1 MVSSGKILSATSA
14 DWEGPMR
21 KLVVVG
27 ALMAV
32 ASMAVTSGAGAADP
46 APVAVSTEA
55 VFTKPTGSD
64 AEQRAIVNRV
74 ISLIDGAAAGS
85 RIRVALFYADDP
97 AIPTALVA
105 ARNRGVSVQAI
116 FDSRMADSGASAA
129 IKAVWSQLVT
139 GLGTD
144 RSASSWVMT
153 CPAGRGCVG
162 TLQLASVKAINHNK
176 FFLFSTTSGTANVVV
191 QSSANLHNGRDGTK
205 GYNNA
210 LILTGHNA
218 IFSAYEGYFADMAAT
233 RANNNYYDTGRPPVT
248 EGDAKIHF
256 YPRATSASNQYRD
269 PSEDTMYTVLDHIA
283 CFGNTTVGTAD
294 NHRTIIR
301 VNQHIFSRPYLAA
314 KLVELDAAGCYVEV
328 VQNYAPDGDPNKV
341 SLAEESLKSLL
352 ARTSSAYNGVVVRYY
367 CDSDPVWTHSKY
379 LMVEGKYYGVPDRRI
394 VWTGSANWSTNS
406 LRQSDETVLQLED
419 AAVFAQYLADFR
431 AARDNAA
438 HQPANGAAIAC

>member
-1 MVSSGKILSATSA
+1 M
-14 DWEGPMR
+14 
-21 KLVVVG
+21 
-27 ALMAV
+27 ALAVLAALTPGV
-32 ASMAVTSGAGAADP
+32 ASGSTAPGVAAVG
-46 APVAVSTEA
+46 TEA
-55 VFTKPTGSD
+55 VFTTPTGTD
-64 AEQRAIVNRV
+64 AQQRAIVNRV

-85 RIRVALFYADDP
+85 RIRVAMFYADDP

-105 ARNRGVSVQAI
+105 AKDRGVSVQVI
-116 FDSRMADSGASAA
+116 FDSRMADTGESAG
-129 IKAVWSQLVT
+129 IRAVWSQLVS
-139 GLGTD
+139 GLGTSK
-144 RSASSWVMT
+144 SASSWVMA

-162 TLQLASVKAINHNK
+162 SLKLSNVTAINHNK
-176 FFLFSTTSGTANVVV
+176 FFLFSNTGGTPDVVV

-218 IFSAYEGYFADMAAT
+218 IFSAYEGYFGDMAALRT
-233 RANNNYYDTGRPPVT
+233 NNNYYDTGRAPVT
-248 EGDAKIHF
+248 DGNAKAHF
-256 YPRATSASNQYRD
+256 FPRSSAADNQYRD
-269 PSEDTMYTVLDHIA
+269 PSEDTMYTVLDHID
-283 CFGNTTVGTAD
+283 CFGNTTVGTTD

-301 VNQHIFSRPYLAA
+301 VNQHIFSRPYLAE
-314 KLVELDAAGCYVEV
+314 KLVDLDAAGCYVEV
-328 VQNYAPDGDPNKV
+328 VQNYAPDGDPDKV
-341 SLAEESLKSLL
+341 SLAEESLRDLL

-379 LMVEGKYYGVPDRRI
+379 LLVEGKYYGEADRRI

-419 AAVFAQYLADFR
+419 SAVFAQYLADFR

>member
-1 MVSSGKILSATSA
+1 
-14 DWEGPMR
+14 MR
-21 KLVVVG
+21 KFVVVSMMVAA
-27 ALMAV
+27 ALVPAKV
-32 ASMAVTSGAGAADP
+32 SAATPLAVT
-46 APVAVSTEA
+46 TEA
-55 VFTKPTGSD
+55 VFTKPTGTE

-85 RIRVALFYADDP
+85 RIRVALFYADDN

-116 FDSRMADSGASAA
+116 FDHRMADTGESAA
-129 IKAVWSQLVT
+129 IKAVWAQLVS

-162 TLQLASVKAINHNK
+162 TLRIGTVAAINHNK
-176 FFLFSTTSGTANVVV
+176 FFLFSNTSGTSNVVV

-210 LILTGHNA
+210 LIMTGHTA
-218 IFSAYEGYFADMAAT
+218 LFSAYEGYFGDMAAL
-233 RANNNYYDTGRPPVT
+233 RADNNYYDTGRPPVT
-248 EGDAKIHF
+248 DGNAKIHF
-256 YPRATSASNQYRD
+256 FPRATTAASQYRD
-269 PSEDTMYTVLDHIA
+269 PTEDTMYTVLDHID
-283 CFGNTTVGTAD
+283 CFGNTSTGTTD

-301 VNQHIFSRPYLAA
+301 VNQHAFTRPYLAE

-328 VQNYAPDGDPNKV
+328 VQNYAPDDDSSSV
-341 SLAEESLKSLL
+341 SLAEESLRDLL
-352 ARTSSAYNGVVVRYY
+352 ARTGSAYNGVLVRYY

-379 LMVEGKYYGVPDRRI
+379 LLVEGKYYGVADRRI
-394 VWTGSANWSTNS
+394 VWTGSANFSTNS

-419 AAVFAQYLADFR
+419 STVFGQYLADFR
-431 AARDNAA
+431 AARDSAP
-438 HQPANGAAIAC
+438 HQPANGAAITC